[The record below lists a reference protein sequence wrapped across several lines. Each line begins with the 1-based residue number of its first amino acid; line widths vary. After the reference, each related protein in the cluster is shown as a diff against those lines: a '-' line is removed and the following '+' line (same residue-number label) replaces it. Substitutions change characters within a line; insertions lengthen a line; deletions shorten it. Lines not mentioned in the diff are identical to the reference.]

1 MKNFLTFFLIFISI
15 AANAFSRVDDVDG
28 FYVGVDPS
36 KTNNKIGNANHAVS
50 LDSKIAEDRYY
61 GYKFSGNGFFLA
73 PEVFMQNGN
82 NVAPNQISSSSTNSS
97 SPNQV
102 GGIPGVAYDVK
113 ANVGYEFNHYVS
125 GFVSYDLG
133 SFAYNPRQKTVV
145 VGSNRATNSAVGIG
159 SQINIS
165 SSFGVKLMYSQ
176 QQFESSAVGGAQ
188 VRSEVVKLGTVYSF

>member
-1 MKNFLTFFLIFISI
+1 MKNFLIFFLIFIGI
-15 AANAFSRVDDVDG
+15 TANVAAYSEDGNG

-36 KTNNKIGNANHAVS
+36 KTNNKIGNVNNAVS

-73 PEVFMQNGN
+73 PEVFMQKGN
-82 NVAPNQISSSSTNSS
+82 NVAPVQNGGSSTNSS
-97 SPNQV
+97 TPNQV
-102 GGIPGVAYDVK
+102 GGIPGVTYDVK
-113 ANVGYEFNHYVS
+113 ANVGYEFNRYVS

-133 SFAYNPRQKTVV
+133 SFAYNPGQKTVV
-145 VGSNRATNSAVGIG
+145 IGSNKATSSSVGIG

-165 SSFGVKLMYSQ
+165 NSFGIKFMYSQ

>member
-1 MKNFLTFFLIFISI
+1 
-15 AANAFSRVDDVDG
+15 
-28 FYVGVDPS
+28 
-36 KTNNKIGNANHAVS
+36 
-50 LDSKIAEDRYY
+50 
-61 GYKFSGNGFFLA
+61 
-73 PEVFMQNGN
+73 
-82 NVAPNQISSSSTNSS
+82 
-97 SPNQV
+97 
-102 GGIPGVAYDVK
+102 
-113 ANVGYEFNHYVS
+113 
-125 GFVSYDLG
+125 LG